1 MNTNNYYNEIRNE
14 IGKEFGLEALG
25 YGAARPT
32 LSIVQ
37 CLMLLNKYGM
47 DKASV
52 IAKRYASLAKVV
64 K

>member
-25 YGAARPT
+25 YGAPRPT

-37 CLMLLNKYGM
+37 CQMLLNKYGM
-47 DKASV
+47 DKATL
-52 IAKRYASLAKVV
+52 IAKRYANFVKVV